1 MVKIIPDR
9 GDVVW
14 IDFDPSLGHEQA
26 GRRPGLIL
34 SSQKYHQKVGLAIV
48 CPITSRAKG
57 YPFEVKIPGGFKVK
71 GVILSDQLKCI
82 DLSERNVDLIFKI
95 PDPVVEAVQTLAISV
110 LTK

>member
-1 MVKIIPDR
+1 MAKTIPDR

-26 GRRPGLIL
+26 GRRPGLLL
-34 SSQKYHQKVGLAIV
+34 SSQKYHQKTGLAIV
-48 CPITSRAKG
+48 CPITSKAKG
-57 YPFEVKIPGGFKVK
+57 YPFEVPVPDGFKIK

-82 DLSERNVDLIFKI
+82 DLAERNVDLIFKI
-95 PDPVVEAVQTLAISV
+95 PATVVETVQSLAISI

>member
-1 MVKIIPDR
+1 MLDR
-9 GDVVW
+9 GDIVW
-14 IDFDPSLGHEQA
+14 IDFDPSLGHEQT

-48 CPITSRAKG
+48 CPITSKAKG
-57 YPFEVKIPGGFKVK
+57 YPFEVPIPDGFKIK

-82 DLSERNVDLIFKI
+82 DLAERNVALIFKVSAT
-95 PDPVVEAVQTLAISV
+95 VVEEVQSLAISI

>member
-48 CPITSRAKG
+48 CPITSRTKG
-57 YPFEVKIPGGFKVK
+57 YPFEVPIPDGFKVK

-95 PDPVVEAVQTLAISV
+95 PDTVVEAVQNLAISV

>member
-57 YPFEVKIPGGFKVK
+57 YPFEVPIPDGFKVK

-95 PDPVVEAVQTLAISV
+95 PDTVVEAVQNLAISV